1 MDDLRTDMEEKKTA
15 FVKLI
20 LTIAVIDAAVII
32 VTLIIPF
39 VIMGEQAFL
48 DALPQI
54 CIPLVIGILLS
65 GGYFFYSINRIDPY

>member
-32 VTLIIPF
+32 ITLILPF
-39 VIMGEQAFL
+39 VIMGEKAFL
-48 DALPQI
+48 DALPLV
-54 CIPLVIGILLS
+54 CVPLVIGIAIS
-65 GGYFFYSINRIDPY
+65 GGYFFYSVNRIDPY